1 MMLDTLEAQLPVF
14 IKLADEVRLD
24 VTLLPNT
31 QFSFEDVRTQGA
43 WMVFS
48 QAYSLGVRDGE
59 KNMWDLWEK

>member
-1 MMLDTLEAQLPVF
+1 MLESLEEQIQVF
-14 IKLADEVRLD
+14 VKMADDVRLD
-24 VTLLPNT
+24 VTLLPDT
-31 QFSFEDVRTQGA
+31 KFSFKDVRTQGA